1 MLNPKEKKEIGL
13 IFASVLVV
21 VIVGMLTTTLVGREQ
36 KNFAGAA
43 TTRVFNSPDN
53 VGALSLLNEKCHAVI
68 DDGDCN
74 TICNTNICV
83 PLEENCDTSKPSNQ
97 CYCCEVEG

>member
-1 MLNPKEKKEIGL
+1 MLKPKEKKEIGL

-21 VIVGMLTTTLVGREQ
+21 VMVGMLTSTLLGREE

-53 VGALSLLNEKCHAVI
+53 VGALSLLNEKCHAQSGPGSCDTVC
-68 DDGDCN
+68 G
-74 TICNTNICV
+74 TQICI
-83 PLEENCDTSKPSNQ
+83 PLEENCNKHSNT
-97 CYCCEVEG
+97 CYCCEAGG